1 MLIYKKS
8 TISGKINGMMIPV
21 SKNQINRW
29 ENGEL
34 IQDVMPDLTKDERE
48 FMISGITQEEW
59 YGLFGAA
66 K

>member
-21 SKNQINRW
+21 SKNQIRRW
-29 ENGEL
+29 EKGEL

>member
-8 TISGKINGMMIPV
+8 TISGKINGTMIPV
-21 SKNQINRW
+21 SKNQIRRW
-29 ENGEL
+29 VKGEL

>member
-21 SKNQINRW
+21 SKNQIKRW

-34 IQDVMPDLTKDERE
+34 IQDVMPDLTKEERE

>member
-59 YGLFGAA
+59 YGLFGET

>member
-8 TISGKINGMMIPV
+8 TISGKINGRRIPV
-21 SKNQINRW
+21 SKNQIKRW

-34 IQDVMPDLTKDERE
+34 IQNVMPDLTKDERE

-59 YGLFGAA
+59 YGLFGAT

>member
-21 SKNQINRW
+21 SKNQIKRW

-34 IQDVMPDLTKDERE
+34 IQNVMPDLTKEERE